1 MKNIFWLF
9 ILLMIYSCRTVNTGP
24 ITSTNSGL
32 GTSISTNN
40 NKSHLSFNQ
49 YGFYISQPNSY
60 FRIDTGAA
68 YLGWHYSPRYNNFFV
83 AHFMKNEGNFL
94 KYAIDTNKF
103 IISYIGMD
111 KHSCYMNYSF
121 DNGFNSKGKI
131 VTQFLI
137 DSSGAHSTRTITT
150 DENIGSIANPVDTT
164 YSKHIKSSSIVG
176 TDITATGIIDAS
188 SQPIKLKTY
197 KQDTEPDI
205 PNNTTA
211 IWVNTKILPFI
222 MYLLVDIDGMQVKG
236 LLTE

>member
-1 MKNIFWLF
+1 
-9 ILLMIYSCRTVNTGP
+9 
-24 ITSTNSGL
+24 
-32 GTSISTNN
+32 
-40 NKSHLSFNQ
+40 
-49 YGFYISQPNSY
+49 
-60 FRIDTGAA
+60 
-68 YLGWHYSPRYNNFFV
+68 
-83 AHFMKNEGNFL
+83 
-94 KYAIDTNKF
+94 
-103 IISYIGMD
+103 MD
-111 KHSCYMNYSF
+111 KHSCYMNYGF
-121 DNGFNSKGKI
+121 DNSPNSKGKI
-131 VTQFLI
+131 VTQFFI

-211 IWVNTKILPFI
+211 IWVNTKKLPFI
-222 MYLLVDIDGMQVKG
+222 MYLLVDIDGVQVKG